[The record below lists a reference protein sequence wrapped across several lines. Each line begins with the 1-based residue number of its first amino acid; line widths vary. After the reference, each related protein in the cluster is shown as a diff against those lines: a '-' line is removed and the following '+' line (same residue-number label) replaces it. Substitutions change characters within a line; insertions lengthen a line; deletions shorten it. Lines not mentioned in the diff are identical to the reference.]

1 MAGCFFFFFSFSFFR
16 IPNICFFFFKLLLA
30 LIATSFL
37 NVNENFLWFFLCS
50 IFFELLFKTEQ
61 KSVVIKCQH
70 LIEYTGSNQI
80 LSNVWFLTMEENSFA
95 LVNAKKSNKKQKII
109 LYQRMACSIFS
120 LSKLTPPQFP
130 PTHFTN
136 KIIAC
141 LEGHFIVTPSICFNE
156 SPLKTMF
163 VLKIFKLLSFVMTF
177 WVCREN
183 DLIRKIRLISKLR
196 RNLVNKELQC
206 TYFPLSH
213 ELIKGNQILKFGQVK
228 QYNKRD
234 FFSKIM

>member
-1 MAGCFFFFFSFSFFR
+1 MGSNCSFFGNFYPCRLWTLEGTLEFSHPPLHDFQPSIEFTFKYDFLLLMLYIQFGWLFFFFFSFSFFR

-80 LSNVWFLTMEENSFA
+80 LSNVWFLTMEENFFA
-95 LVNAKKSNKKQKII
+95 LVKAKKPNKKQKII

-120 LSKLTPPQFP
+120 LSKLTPHNSHRPILP
-130 PTHFTN
+130 
-136 KIIAC
+136 I
-141 LEGHFIVTPSICFNE
+141 
-156 SPLKTMF
+156 
-163 VLKIFKLLSFVMTF
+163 KL
-177 WVCREN
+177 
-183 DLIRKIRLISKLR
+183 
-196 RNLVNKELQC
+196 
-206 TYFPLSH
+206 
-213 ELIKGNQILKFGQVK
+213 
-228 QYNKRD
+228 
-234 FFSKIM
+234 